1 MDFAIGCSLAYS
13 VNAPAALV
21 FNLEAATHLSRQIIR
36 SESLSVHPPLE
47 PERFTAPETGNRF
60 ARFVV
65 SPGSFRLDYRAE
77 VTLDPLVQDPAA
89 VGEFQAQDL
98 PMTTLPHLYASRYC
112 QSDQLL
118 RFANRQFG
126 REPSGYLRV
135 TAICNWIYSNVDYIS
150 GSTDALTSAFD
161 TVTQRAGVCRDFA
174 HLGIALCRALGIPAR
189 YVSAYAWR
197 LVPPDF
203 HAVFEAYL
211 SGPDGGGWYLFDP
224 TRMTGADG
232 LVRIG
237 IGRDAADVAF
247 CSIFGDVTSG
257 PPQVWIDGPDTT
269 RPVTTAAVSLQA
281 SE

>member
-1 MDFAIGCSLAYS
+1 MEFAIGCSLAYT
-13 VNAPAALV
+13 VHAPAALV
-21 FNLEAATHLSRQIIR
+21 FNLEAAHLPRQVIH
-36 SESLSVHPPLE
+36 SESLTVHPPIE

-65 SPGSFRLDYRAE
+65 TRGSFRLDYRAE
-77 VTLDPLVQDPAA
+77 ITLDPRIEDPDA

-98 PMTTLPHLYASRYC
+98 PLTTLPHLFASRYC
-112 QSDQLL
+112 QSDKLS
-118 RFANRQFG
+118 RFAAREFG
-126 REPSGYLRV
+126 QEPSGYQRV
-135 TAICNWIYSNVDYIS
+135 TAICNWIYTNVDYIS

-161 TVTQRAGVCRDFA
+161 TVTQRSGVCRDFA

-197 LVPPDF
+197 LAPPDF

-211 SGPDGGGWYLFDP
+211 NGPAGGAWYLFDP

-247 CSIFGDVTSG
+247 CSIFGEVESG
-257 PPQVWIDGPDTT
+257 PPQVWIDGPD
-269 RPVTTAAVSLQA
+269 PDSPITTAAVSLQA